1 MLDWTTVEN
10 YPGAELVMPG
20 LRDAA
25 AGRLTIE
32 SCLISIARPLL
43 EASGLA
49 QPLFSIT
56 YVAEPERALYR
67 LLQNEPGDAYG
78 RYNSLVRRLVSFER
92 AVRRAQ
98 SQLDARSGN
107 SSGSTS
113 DSRRSG

>member
-10 YPGAELVMPG
+10 YPGAELVLPG

-49 QPLFSIT
+49 KPSFSIT

-67 LLQNEPGDAYG
+67 LLQNEPGNAYG

-98 SQLDARSGN
+98 SQLDAKSGN
-107 SSGSTS
+107 SPGKPIPAPKVQ
-113 DSRRSG
+113 